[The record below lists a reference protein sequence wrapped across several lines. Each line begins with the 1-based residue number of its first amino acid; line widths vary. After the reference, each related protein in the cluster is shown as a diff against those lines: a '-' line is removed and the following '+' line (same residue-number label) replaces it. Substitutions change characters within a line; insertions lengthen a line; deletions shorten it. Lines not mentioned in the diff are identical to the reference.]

1 MRRLGVEDSDLITM
15 NFLSSTTMCPWLTDT
30 EKGNFI
36 PVLTDALRE
45 TVLDVVKNF
54 QV

>member
-1 MRRLGVEDSDLITM
+1 M

-36 PVLTDALRE
+36 PELTKALRE
-45 TVLDVVKNF
+45 AVLEVVVDF
-54 QV
+54 QA